1 MTSAPPPVTLQTA
14 LEGAADHPLTRL
26 VLDALLLDDAP
37 GGGARLA
44 DTSAATV
51 RERYL
56 ALRAPDDALRG
67 TVALVMLANTL
78 GATPAH
84 VQAFTTLVEIVRV
97 RHPRFTGHMDV
108 AAGLAATAG
117 GARDDVN
124 SDPAHRA
131 QRALAA
137 FLGGTPVTH
146 TAPRTQAGP
155 GNALALRLSARK
167 P

>member
-1 MTSAPPPVTLQTA
+1 MTTAQPPVTLQTA

-26 VLDALLLDDAP
+26 VLDALLLDDAQ

-44 DTSAATV
+44 DTDATTV
-51 RERYL
+51 REQYL
-56 ALRAPDDALRG
+56 ALRTADDQLRG

-84 VQAFTTLVEIVRV
+84 HQAFTALVEIVRA

-108 AAGLAATAG
+108 AAGLAATA
-117 GARDDVN
+117 ARDDVS
-124 SDPAHRA
+124 SDSAHRA

-137 FLGGTPVTH
+137 FLGGTPVAH
-146 TAPRTQAGP
+146 TAPRMPAGP
-155 GNALALRLSARK
+155 GNALALRAAARK

>member
-1 MTSAPPPVTLQTA
+1 MTPVQPPVTLQTA
-14 LEGAADHPLTRL
+14 LAGAADHPLTRL
-26 VLDALLLDDAP
+26 VLDALLLDDAQ

-44 DTSAATV
+44 DTDAATV
-51 RERYL
+51 REQYL
-56 ALRAPDDALRG
+56 ALRAGNDELRG
-67 TVALVMLANTL
+67 TVALVMLAHTL

-84 VQAFTTLVEIVRV
+84 QQAFTALVEIVRV

-108 AAGLAATAG
+108 DAGLAVTAG
-117 GARDDVN
+117 GTRDDVN

-137 FLGGTPVTH
+137 FLGGTPTSH
-146 TAPRTQAGP
+146 TAPRALAGP
-155 GNALALRLSARK
+155 GNALALRAAARK

>member
-1 MTSAPPPVTLQTA
+1 MTSAQPPVTLQTA

-26 VLDALLLDDAP
+26 VLDALLLDDAQ

-44 DTSAATV
+44 DTDAATV
-51 RERYL
+51 REQYL
-56 ALRAPDDALRG
+56 ALRSADDQLRG
-67 TVALVMLANTL
+67 TVALVMLAHTL

-84 VQAFTTLVEIVRV
+84 HQAFTTLVEIVRA

-108 AAGLAATAG
+108 EAGLAATAG
-117 GARDDVN
+117 PTRDGVN

-137 FLGGTPVTH
+137 FLGGTPASH
-146 TAPRTQAGP
+146 TAPRTPAGP
-155 GNALALRLSARK
+155 GNALALRAAARK